1 MRVVL
6 LTGCSSGI
14 GLHAALAFARQG
26 DRVYATM
33 RSPSKS
39 GALTAAAAAEGLSVM
54 VSELDV
60 TKDDSVRK
68 AVGQVLEAEGR
79 IDVLVNNAGITHFG
93 SVELLPEELMRA
105 IFETN
110 LFGAVRMIRAVLPTM
125 RAQGSG
131 SIVNVSSLAGRLPTL
146 PVHGFY
152 AASKHGLSVL
162 SDALALEVEAFGIRV
177 ACVEPGFFATDI
189 MHKAVRSTEDGSPYQ
204 ALEEAVVAACERE
217 IGQSPDPKIVADAI
231 VAAADGTRDGSVHV
245 LVGDDAEQF
254 TEAFRTLSEL
264 EYTALVREYVGMKPV
279 ALSPSCFRR
288 RAPLACAR
296 VLRRKHG
303 VALPIEH
310 ADGAFERG
318 SRVPTRSPGEAQ
330 HLGLDEQRLR
340 LVVEIAPAFGVA
352 HRLCGKGPS
361 LVETT
366 EPGQRERPR
375 GRSLDHDLHIGGSR
389 VGLALVEKPQA
400 LLGLV
405 LVADRAGHVDERDDV
420 VPGIG
425 DLARVLGCCT
435 SCALRRRR
443 VVGQRLN
450 ARIRKLERAQ
460 LRAFHPEL
468 VNISPAPDDHCS
480 SFLEPALHGKERR
493 EVGIDR
499 RLSQETA
506 AELLQQAL
514 ARQNRFIGGRR
525 SFEEGV
531 DE

>member
-1 MRVVL
+1 MTAEREVGVDPSLQAGQAELLQAGDLGLREGLVAEVREGLATPERQRSAQRVRRFVGAVPVEPPPRLVEELLEQLAVALLGSDAKQVPGRLGQQTVIAAESLAQARHRHLQRVRTGRTAAPELFDQPLRRHRLVRVYEQVGKQRPLARTAKLDRAIPFDHLERPQNTELHESPPGRRIARRRLCRLSQPGFRMKSRKAPQTAREPGKRFESVWTAPAGRLCDRSDPTMSRSAPVRLTSAKTGSTFATTKEVPMRVVL

-33 RSPSKS
+33 RDPGK
-39 GALTAAAAAEGLSVM
+39 GGVLTAAAAAEGLSVT
-54 VSELDV
+54 VAELDV

-93 SVELLPEELMRA
+93 SVELLPEELVRA

-110 LFGAVRMIRAVLPTM
+110 LFGAVRMIRAILPTM

-131 SIVNVSSLAGRLPTL
+131 SIVNVSSVAGRLPTI

-279 ALSPSCFRR
+279 A
-288 RAPLACAR
+288 
-296 VLRRKHG
+296 
-303 VALPIEH
+303 
-310 ADGAFERG
+310 
-318 SRVPTRSPGEAQ
+318 
-330 HLGLDEQRLR
+330 
-340 LVVEIAPAFGVA
+340 
-352 HRLCGKGPS
+352 
-361 LVETT
+361 
-366 EPGQRERPR
+366 
-375 GRSLDHDLHIGGSR
+375 
-389 VGLALVEKPQA
+389 
-400 LLGLV
+400 
-405 LVADRAGHVDERDDV
+405 
-420 VPGIG
+420 
-425 DLARVLGCCT
+425 
-435 SCALRRRR
+435 
-443 VVGQRLN
+443 
-450 ARIRKLERAQ
+450 
-460 LRAFHPEL
+460 
-468 VNISPAPDDHCS
+468 
-480 SFLEPALHGKERR
+480 
-493 EVGIDR
+493 
-499 RLSQETA
+499 
-506 AELLQQAL
+506 
-514 ARQNRFIGGRR
+514 
-525 SFEEGV
+525 
-531 DE
+531 